1 MRKKALL
8 LLAAVVLASCSWPD
22 SSVYYT
28 FNEKSGE
35 VMLTDLYGLVFKPV
49 CSVDGKEKKCGA
61 VFREFMEESMVFT
74 SHMEYS
80 TTEIV
85 IPGFK
90 DASILSLQVK
100 DENSG
105 DVRPLLSYKQS
116 DIPYMK
122 GSTYVPSV
130 MELHAASAPTEYTL
144 SGYYDGDEWVNRD
157 TTVSVG
163 DTLFANEDGLLRFT
177 VQDKAGNKASLEV
190 DLGNVLKKNDAS
202 TIKSQQ
208 VKGYDWETRKDTS
221 YTYYYWVAD
230 AGTVSFKSLE
240 TNFEPLK
247 SSPTSTV
254 PFLHLLFAE
263 NRSYTSGD
271 SNLVDGGFNK
281 SALWITVVNYAK

>member
-100 DENSG
+100 DDNSG

-116 DIPYMK
+116 DSPVHE
-122 GSTYVPSV
+122 G
-130 MELHAASAPTEYTL
+130 EYIRALGHGTAC
-144 SGYYDGDEWVNRD
+144 GIGAYGIYAV
-157 TTVSVG
+157 
-163 DTLFANEDGLLRFT
+163 GLLRWRWMG
-177 VQDKAGNKASLEV
+177 QSRHD
-190 DLGNVLKKNDAS
+190 
-202 TIKSQQ
+202 
-208 VKGYDWETRKDTS
+208 
-221 YTYYYWVAD
+221 
-230 AGTVSFKSLE
+230 
-240 TNFEPLK
+240 NFHRGHAVCK
-247 SSPTSTV
+247 
-254 PFLHLLFAE
+254 
-263 NRSYTSGD
+263 
-271 SNLVDGGFNK
+271 
-281 SALWITVVNYAK
+281 